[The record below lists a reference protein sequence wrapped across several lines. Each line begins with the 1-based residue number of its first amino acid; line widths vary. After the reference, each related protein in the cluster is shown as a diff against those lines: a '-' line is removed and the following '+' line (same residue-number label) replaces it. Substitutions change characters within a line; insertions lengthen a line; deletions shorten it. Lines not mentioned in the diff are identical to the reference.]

1 MEDAGCTNVLF
12 AQVNLFPKSTLRIE
26 RSPNNFQAHNL
37 IPLLLSIS
45 QSLATLFI
53 SSCSQCYGINGKMF
67 SPSFIA
73 G

>member
-26 RSPNNFQAHNL
+26 RSHNNFQAHNL

-45 QSLATLFI
+45 QSLATQI
-53 SSCSQCYGINGKMF
+53 VSGGS
-67 SPSFIA
+67 
-73 G
+73 